1 MSTALKNLSSF
12 NKDEV
17 PSGKDGIFGIVV
29 SEWNSEITDALLEG
43 AIETLKENLSDF
55 FSKYPRIYKKYRME
69 KDKKLIARKI
79 SQENHNRA
87 KKLLFKILEEKIE
100 YWWD

>member
-43 AIETLKENLSDF
+43 AIETLKENGA
-55 FSKYPRIYKKYRME
+55 
-69 KDKKLIARKI
+69 DKKK
-79 SQENHNRA
+79 
-87 KKLLFKILEEKIE
+87 
-100 YWWD
+100 